1 MITTYTEPADTVRE
15 CLIRL
20 LVAPEPVYM
29 EKVLYVCDD
38 GHAKSEGPKKRA
50 MVDELRVLGA
60 APVSVAAMHA
70 FKRVLH
76 VKRPDAAVPSHREQP
91 AEDSTLFTACTA
103 RHVAPHTPLSTGTRP
118 NCMLVAPRECTG
130 DAGRRP
136 GVSRSSGAGHVRTA
150 SAGAAHSTLR
160 KHTPALT
167 APVQFSSGRPLRPHP
182 ADAYCVQGT
191 RTSSTSATA
200 SNAQGSS
207 TASRPT

>member
-1 MITTYTEPADTVRE
+1 MQDVALNGVRQTMHVMITTYTEPADTVRE

-76 VKRPDAAVPSHREQP
+76 VKRPDAAVPSLSSR
-91 AEDSTLFTACTA
+91 AA
-103 RHVAPHTPLSTGTRP
+103 R
-118 NCMLVAPRECTG
+118 
-130 DAGRRP
+130 
-136 GVSRSSGAGHVRTA
+136 
-150 SAGAAHSTLR
+150 
-160 KHTPALT
+160 
-167 APVQFSSGRPLRPHP
+167 
-182 ADAYCVQGT
+182 
-191 RTSSTSATA
+191 
-200 SNAQGSS
+200 
-207 TASRPT
+207 